1 MFRKAVVVALGVVA
15 SYAPAALAQTPVPGT
30 FRPVFGGASAD
41 QAKGTNLNMTVD
53 LAQAY
58 DDNVLADP
66 GGISLAPVQTSGF
79 YTVVTPQVDLAARGD
94 RVQLFVTAG
103 SGARRYQDS
112 QSFFITNHSFATG
125 LNAQFSKQT
134 TMSLNQSVGY
144 TPSYL
149 YGLFASLAPPL
160 PGDVVPSAPDY
171 AVDTVRSYTYVT
183 TAGLIHQLTPRAA
196 LSFDGVFHRSDVVG
210 TAAGYSDLRSYEA
223 GSRFAYSVSRNA
235 KLHIGYKYRAAEY
248 SAVLRPIE
256 HDIDMG
262 LEYSRALSR
271 TRRSSFA
278 LTMGPALIDDTP
290 SGSEPD
296 SVRRHYRLRASAFL
310 NRQIARTWSVQ
321 GGYQRGLGFIEG
333 LEAPVYTDA
342 LTTTVSGFLN
352 RRVDVSLMAAATA
365 GDLLVAGAQ
374 SAFTTST
381 GTARWR
387 VALGRT
393 TAAYVEYMVYR
404 YNFGQDVHLP
414 PGVPPVMTR
423 NSVRA
428 GLTIWIP
435 VRQD

>member
-1 MFRKAVVVALGVVA
+1 MFRRVVIVALGVVA
-15 SYAPAALAQTPVPGT
+15 VSAHAALAQTPTAGT
-30 FRPVFGGASAD
+30 FRPVFGGASPGSAN
-41 QAKGTNLNMTVD
+41 GTSLNMTFD
-53 LAQAY
+53 LAEAY
-58 DDNVLADP
+58 DDNVLSDP
-66 GGISLAPVQTSGF
+66 GGISLATVQASGF
-79 YTVVTPQVDLAARGD
+79 YTVVTPQVALAARGD
-94 RVQLFVTAG
+94 RMQLFVTAG

-112 QSFFITNHSFATG
+112 QNFVVTNHSFATG
-125 LNAQFSKQT
+125 LNARFSKQT

-183 TAGLIHQLTPRAA
+183 TAGLVHQLTPRAV
-196 LSFDGVFHRSDVVG
+196 LSFDGVFQRADIVG
-210 TAAGYSDLRSYEA
+210 SAAGYSDLRSYEA
-223 GSRFAYSVSRNA
+223 GSRFAYSLNRDTR
-235 KLHIGYKYRAAEY
+235 LRIGYKYRAAEY
-248 SAVLRPIE
+248 STVLRPYE
-256 HDIDMG
+256 HDVDLG

-278 LTMGPALIDDTP
+278 LSAGPTLVEETP
-290 SGSEPD
+290 AASDPD
-296 SVRRHYRLRASAFL
+296 GVRRHYRLRASALL

-321 GGYQRGLGFIEG
+321 GGYQRGLAFIEG

-342 LTTTVSGFLN
+342 LTATVGGFLN
-352 RRVDVSLMAAATA
+352 RRVDVTLMAAATT

-374 SAFTTST
+374 SGFTTAT
-381 GTARWR
+381 GNARWR

-393 TAAYVEYMVYR
+393 TAAYLEYMVYR
-404 YNFGQDVHLP
+404 YDFGQGVRLP
-414 PGVPPVMTR
+414 PGVPLNLTR